1 MLLLFHNDN
10 FLESLM
16 KKLFCAIALLAVS
29 ASASANLVTNGDFAA
44 GGSNWTLTGNT
55 GYSNFNNSRWNDGAV
70 GSNAFLNQVIATIAG
85 ETYTISFDTE
95 VSWGSMAV
103 ALNGTQFFSTS
114 TGGHVATSFVAAAD
128 NATLSFITR
137 NDPGYN
143 SLDNVVVDHVA
154 RAVPEPASLA
164 LMGLGL
170 AGLGALRRKR
180 QG

>member
-1 MLLLFHNDN
+1 
-10 FLESLM
+10 M
-16 KKLFCAIALLAVS
+16 KKLLCAIAMLAVS

-44 GGSNWTLTGNT
+44 GGTGWSLSGNT
-55 GYSNFNNSRWNDGAV
+55 SFSTFPGYWRDGAV
-70 GSNAFLNQVIATIAG
+70 GGDGILSQVIATIAG
-85 ETYTISFDTE
+85 ETYSVSFDTS
-95 VSWGSMAV
+95 VTWGTMAV

-114 TGGHVATSFVAAAD
+114 ASGSFAESFVAASD

-143 SLDNVVVDHVA
+143 VLDNVVVDHVA
-154 RAVPEPASLA
+154 RAVPEPASVA
-164 LMGLGL
+164 LLGLGL